1 MSRARL
7 FLDRAAR
14 RIGGPRVL
22 ALPLLRWLA
31 VMAGLV
37 WILLAPPAYEGW
49 RPLRGAM
56 LGFFLYSVAITGALW
71 RWPGRMLRLNLLV
84 LAADLGFALL
94 LIRLTGGAP
103 SILFLALLLIAGLQ
117 SYYYG
122 MVRGVAVA
130 MAAAAAYV
138 AIVWPTITGAE
149 WSNIAVRLAVL
160 LGTAVGVGALGQIE
174 ERERL
179 EVAALT
185 TAARERERF
194 IQSVVESLRE
204 GVVALDRA
212 GGIVAFNRAM
222 EAQTGL
228 AARDVAGRPFFD
240 VFPAY
245 RRKVLRAPL
254 EQLLRGETE
263 GFTLEAVEHERMGG
277 GRAVENLKGSLLRQ
291 HGEPAG
297 VVLLVQDITEQVAL
311 ERGARQSEKLAALGT
326 MAAGLAHELNNPI
339 GVISSRIEIMLLDV
353 EAQPI
358 HGQLAEDLR
367 VLHRHAQRVARIAQG
382 LLTFS
387 RQSSG
392 LHGPVDLNHL
402 VEETLLLVERPIA
415 KHGVTVTRRLAPDLP
430 PLWGDG
436 NTLQQVVLNLLT
448 NARDAVDGGGEI
460 TVETSRAAGEL
471 DAVRLLVRDTGP
483 GIPPEAL
490 PRIFDPFFTTKAEGT
505 GLGLSVSYGIVRD
518 HHGTVDVESR
528 PGEGT
533 TFILTF
539 PVAGTR
545 AAAGGQ
551 A

>member
-1 MSRARL
+1 M
-7 FLDRAAR
+7 
-14 RIGGPRVL
+14 
-22 ALPLLRWLA
+22 
-31 VMAGLV
+31 
-37 WILLAPPAYEGW
+37 
-49 RPLRGAM
+49 
-56 LGFFLYSVAITGALW
+56 
-71 RWPGRMLRLNLLV
+71 
-84 LAADLGFALL
+84 
-94 LIRLTGGAP
+94 
-103 SILFLALLLIAGLQ
+103 
-117 SYYYG
+117 
-122 MVRGVAVA
+122 
-130 MAAAAAYV
+130 
-138 AIVWPTITGAE
+138 
-149 WSNIAVRLAVL
+149 
-160 LGTAVGVGALGQIE
+160 
-174 ERERL
+174 
-179 EVAALT
+179 
-185 TAARERERF
+185 
-194 IQSVVESLRE
+194 
-204 GVVALDRA
+204 
-212 GGIVAFNRAM
+212 
-222 EAQTGL
+222 
-228 AARDVAGRPFFD
+228 AGRPFFD

-245 RRKVLRAPL
+245 RREALRAPL

-263 GFTLEAVEHERMGG
+263 GFTLEAVEHERAGEG
-277 GRAVENLKGSLLRQ
+277 ARCRTSRAASCATWRARGR
-291 HGEPAG
+291 
-297 VVLLVQDITEQVAL
+297 VLLVQDITEQVAL

-353 EAQPI
+353 EGQAI

-382 LLTFS
+382 LLSFS

-415 KHGVTVTRRLAPDLP
+415 KQGVTVTRRLAPDLP

-460 TVETSRAAGEL
+460 TVETSRAAGEP

-505 GLGLSVSYGIVRD
+505 GLGLSISYGIVRD

-539 PVAGTR
+539 PVAGAR
-545 AAAGGQ
+545 AAVGGQ